1 MIISKI
7 EISNSLIKKIYQIML
22 YIIPIAMFSNFF
34 LNTILVII
42 CFIFWYYIISN
53 KDFTWIKNKINLL
66 LIFFSIYIIIQGY
79 FVDNNNSFFKSI
91 FYLKFIFFFISFDYF
106 SKQFQIVIQK
116 IFKFYLLVLFIFS
129 IDLIIQYI
137 FGVNTINL
145 PCKMSCMRYSGFF
158 GSELVAGGYLYF
170 FGLASITF
178 FLIKKDLFKYFM
190 SSFLLLILILITGD
204 RTPFFSILLVIILS
218 LMLIKNI
225 RIYLYYFI
233 PIIFILLSTI
243 LLTSENINRR
253 YVLDINQLLSSSEL
267 NISSLK
273 SYQKTNTLEIQQVKE
288 SIKNKEK
295 WNIKLSGEI
304 ENLNYLVNE
313 QIKLEHRINKVRKI
327 VDIRKNQ
334 NLWYYKFFDTVYG
347 AHYLTA
353 VNIIKDNFFFGT
365 GIRSF
370 RNICKQYND
379 VNSLNLEDA
388 CSTHPHNLHLEILSE
403 VGVVGYLLLSISVIL
418 LILNLIKK
426 KKYRNEQIWLLIV
439 FLVLVFP
446 FKPTGAFFSSWSGF
460 IFWYSFALANS
471 ASNQNYKKN
480 SI

>member
-1 MIISKI
+1 MILSKI

-34 LNTILVII
+34 LNMILVII

-53 KDFTWIKNKINLL
+53 KDFTWIKNKTNLL

-116 IFKFYLLVLFIFS
+116 IFKFYLIVLFIFS

-145 PCKMSCMRYSGFF
+145 PCKMNCTRYSGFF
-158 GSELVAGGYLYF
+158 GSELVAGGYLFF

-190 SSFLLLILILITGD
+190 SLFLLSILILITGD
-204 RTPFFSILLVIILS
+204 RTPFLSILLAIILS
-218 LMLIKNI
+218 VMLIKNI

-233 PIIFILLSTI
+233 PIIFIIFSTI
-243 LLTSENINRR
+243 LLISEKISKR
-253 YVLDINQLLSSSEL
+253 YVVSIHDMLSSSEL
-267 NISSLK
+267 DIPSLK
-273 SYQKTNTLEIQQVKE
+273 GYLQNNTLEIQEVNDA
-288 SIKNKEK
+288 IKIKRK
-295 WNIKLSGEI
+295 MNIKDSGEL
-304 ENLNYLVNE
+304 EKLNYLVHE
-313 QIKLEHRINKVRKI
+313 QIKLENRIIKVRKTNNN
-327 VDIRKNQ
+327 RKNQ

-347 AHYLTA
+347 SHYLTA
-353 VNIIKDNFFFGT
+353 ANIIKDNFLFGT

-379 VNSLNLEDA
+379 VNSLNAQDA

-403 VGVVGYLLLSISVIL
+403 VGVVGYLLLSICVIL

-426 KKYRNEQIWLLIV
+426 KKNRNEQIWLLIV

-446 FKPTGAFFSSWSGF
+446 FKPSGAFFSSWSGF

-471 ASNQNYKKN
+471 ASNQNYEKN